1 MVVGQTGQLEIVQSC
16 VVVEIKQRSEL
27 VVILHH
33 PVGEIIALVN
43 Q

>member
-1 MVVGQTGQLEIVQSC
+1 MVVGQTGQLEIVQSY
-16 VVVEIKQRSEL
+16 VMVEKRIKPEV

-33 PVGEIIALVN
+33 LVGESVVLVK